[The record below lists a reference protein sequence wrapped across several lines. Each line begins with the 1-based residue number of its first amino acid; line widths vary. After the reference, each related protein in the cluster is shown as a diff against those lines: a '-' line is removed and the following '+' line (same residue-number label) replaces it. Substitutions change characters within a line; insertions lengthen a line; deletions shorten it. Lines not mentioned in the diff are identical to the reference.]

1 MSGNK
6 EFDPKRDLFLVE
18 SFISNRSNVDARQF
32 SQLEKDILEKE
43 KAINM
48 LKSNPEKFADYLADH
63 PEDPALVKAF
73 NKQVSSQLNELRQAA
88 NQVRRDPAIS
98 RIDKAEM
105 LKENKILQNKVKKN
119 IFDLMDPLVD

>member
-1 MSGNK
+1 
-6 EFDPKRDLFLVE
+6 LVE

>member
-48 LKSNPEKFADYLADH
+48 LKSNPEKFADYLAEH